1 MREKVIFDTNTVR
14 NTENGG
20 FLGGRRELEQF
31 LKYADIL
38 IPDTVI
44 QEIKRQKRKNLNKC
58 RDQFLKN
65 PFITL
70 LGINKDDVKAFNID
84 NYIQKLYDDEDIPF
98 ELIDLTDYNILPQI
112 KNLAIHKQA
121 PFESDDK
128 TDKGFK
134 DTLIYFT
141 ILEYQR
147 KNSSNDLF
155 VCTKDIL
162 LKKALSKHPDITVV
176 EDYEEFKQKS
186 FSQFQD
192 DYFIEKVKDEIGID
206 IKKEYITEYWKNIN
220 YNYNVRIKTED
231 KEYIVEVDSGEIVGY
246 SQPENYELNV
256 EKLINSKN
264 FKTTHS
270 MIEELTPYTA
280 YFTDDEILEI
290 LNASYLN
297 NQIKMIIDDYDV
309 EEFISPLYNS
319 RVGLVDNDVAIFL
332 KEYFK

>member
-1 MREKVIFDTNTVR
+1 MTEKVIFDTNTVR
-14 NTENGG
+14 NTENGR
-20 FLGGRRELEQF
+20 FLGGRKELEQF

-58 RDQFLKN
+58 RDQFLTN
-65 PFITL
+65 PFLTL
-70 LGINKDDVKAFNID
+70 IGINKDDVKAFNID
-84 NYIQKLYDDEDIPF
+84 DYIQKIYDDEDIPF

-147 KNSSNDLF
+147 NNSSNDLF

-176 EDYEEFKQKS
+176 EDFEEFKQKS

-192 DYFIEKVKDEIGID
+192 DYFIEKVKDEIDID
-206 IKKEYITEYWKNIN
+206 IKKENIIEYWRNIN
-220 YNYNVRIKTED
+220 DNYNVLIKTED
-231 KEYIVEVDSGEIVGY
+231 KEYIIEVDSGEIAGF
-246 SQPENYELNV
+246 SQPEFYASNIEM
-256 EKLINSKN
+256 LINSNN
-264 FKTTHS
+264 FTTTHNL
-270 MIEELTPYTA
+270 IEELTSYTP
-280 YFTDDEILEI
+280 YFTDDEILRI
-290 LNASYLN
+290 LNASYHN
-297 NQIKMIIDDYDV
+297 DQIKWIIDDEDV
-309 EEFISPLYNS
+309 MEFIGLLYNS
-319 RVGLVDNDVAIFL
+319 KKGLIDNEVAVFL
-332 KEYFK
+332 KENFE